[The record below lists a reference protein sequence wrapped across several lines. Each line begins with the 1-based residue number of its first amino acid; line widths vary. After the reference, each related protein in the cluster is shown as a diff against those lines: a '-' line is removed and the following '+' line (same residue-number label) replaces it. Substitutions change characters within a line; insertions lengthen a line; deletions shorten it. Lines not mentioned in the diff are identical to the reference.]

1 MKRLVVSA
9 LATALIAASGS
20 AFAYDRDNGDGRYD
34 GYDNSYNN
42 SYDSGYSDEGDYGA
56 DARYDNRSNYDRD
69 HGYWNDRDYR
79 GHGRHYASAQVVRVD
94 PIFDRYRNDSREHCW
109 YEPSGY
115 RGHDDGSDGAILG
128 AIVGGALGNT
138 VGHGDGRAA
147 STIAG
152 AVIGGSIGYN
162 VDRNNGYDG
171 YRDGSV
177 RRCERESGY
186 GYGRDRYDE
195 RVVAYDVTYRYAG
208 HTYHAVTDYHP
219 GNRIRVLV
227 DGRSYDRHDR
237 IGYGW

>member
-20 AFAYDRDNGDGRYD
+20 AFAYDRDNGDGRYGD
-34 GYDNSYNN
+34 DYN
-42 SYDSGYSDEGDYGA
+42 SGYSTDYRN
-56 DARYDNRSNYDRD
+56 DSRYDDRYDDRYDNRRD
-69 HGYWNDRDYR
+69 
-79 GHGRHYASAQVVRVD
+79 GRHYVSAQVVRVD

-109 YEPSGY
+109 YEQSGY
-115 RGHDDGSDGAILG
+115 RGHDDGTGGAILG
-128 AIVGGALGNT
+128 AIIGGALGNQ

-147 STIAG
+147 ATIAG
-152 AVIGGSIGYN
+152 AAIGGSIGYN

-177 RRCERESGY
+177 RRCERETSYGN

-208 HTYHAVTDYHP
+208 RTYHAVTDYHP
-219 GNRIRVLV
+219 GNHIRVLV
-227 DGRSYDRHDR
+227 DWRSNDRYDRHV
-237 IGYGW
+237 GYGW

>member
-20 AFAYDRDNGDGRYD
+20 AFAYDRDNGDGRY
-34 GYDNSYNN
+34 GYDDSYSADYN
-42 SYDSGYSDEGDYGA
+42 SGYSDYRNDDRY
-56 DARYDNRSNYDRD
+56 DHRYDNRYDHRR
-69 HGYWNDRDYR
+69 YVN
-79 GHGRHYASAQVVRVD
+79 ALVVRVD
-94 PIFDRYRNDSREHCW
+94 PIFDRYHRDSREHCW
-109 YEPSGY
+109 YEQSGY
-115 RGHDDGSDGAILG
+115 RGRDDGTGGAILG
-128 AIVGGALGNT
+128 AIVGGALGNQ
-138 VGHGDGRAA
+138 VGKGDGRAA
-147 STIAG
+147 ATIAG
-152 AVIGGSIGYN
+152 AAIGGSIGYN

-208 HTYHAVTDYHP
+208 RNYHAVTDYHP